1 MFRRLF
7 LQFLP
12 LLFAFSATAEYCTS
26 YGFADL
32 VESLIPTVVNIS
44 TIQKTK
50 KPDVKEVPSLDPFQ
64 EFRDFFDR
72 FGPFMDTQPER
83 EIMSLGSGFIISED
97 GLIITNNHVIDNAS
111 EITVRFSD
119 DSEAAA
125 KLLAWDAKTDIAL
138 LKVEVDR
145 KLPYAEFGDSD
156 NLRVGDAIL
165 AIGNPFG
172 FGSSVTAGIISARA
186 RSINSGPFED
196 FLQIDAAI
204 NRGNSGGP
212 LFNAYGKVVGVN
224 TAIAT
229 PSGGSVGVGFAVNSN
244 LVKFV
249 TENLQKH
256 GRVIRGW
263 IGVKIQA
270 ITKDIAESIGQ
281 KDGGAL
287 VAEVIQGSPAD
298 KAGVS
303 VGDIILEFDGIQIKE
318 MKQLPK
324 IAAYTPIGKKVNIN
338 VLRNG
343 KKIIL
348 HAKVEE
354 MEDGYS
360 AEKQDGTTAEP
371 AVIGMFLE
379 NFDKDTRKSYNIPKY
394 IKNGIIVSGVKRG
407 SQAEKK
413 GIKRGNVIARI
424 VTRASDTEIHSVKD
438 FEQQLEA
445 AKKSGNTS
453 VLLLVVSISVSGSG
467 SNFVVLNL
475 E

>member
-1 MFRRLF
+1 M
-7 LQFLP
+7 
-12 LLFAFSATAEYCTS
+12 
-26 YGFADL
+26 
-32 VESLIPTVVNIS
+32 ESLIPTVVNIS

-50 KPDVKEVPSLDPFQ
+50 KPDVKEMPFIDPFQ

-72 FGPFMDTQPER
+72 FGPFMDAQPER
-83 EIMSLGSGFIISED
+83 EIISLGSGFIISDD
-97 GLIITNNHVIDNAS
+97 GLIVTNNHVIENAS

-119 DSEAAA
+119 DSEAKAE
-125 KLLAWDAKTDIAL
+125 LLAWDAKTDIAL
-138 LKVEVDR
+138 LKVEVEH

-156 NLRVGDAIL
+156 NLRVGDAVL

-172 FGSSVTAGIISARA
+172 FGSSVSAGIVSARA
-186 RSINSGPFED
+186 RTINSGPFDD

-212 LFNAYGKVVGVN
+212 LFDVHGKVAGVN

-249 TENLQKH
+249 AENLQKH

-281 KDGGAL
+281 KDGAL
-287 VAEVIQGSPAD
+287 VAEVMKDSPAE

-318 MKQLPK
+318 MRQLPK
-324 IAAYTPIGKKVNIN
+324 IAAYTPISKKVKIS

-343 KKIIL
+343 KKITL

-354 MEDGYS
+354 MEDGHS
-360 AEKQDGTTAEP
+360 AEKQDSTAAEP
-371 AVIGMFLE
+371 AVLGMFLE
-379 NFDKDTRKSYNIPKY
+379 DFDKDTRKSYNIPKY

-424 VTRASDTEIHSVKD
+424 VTRASDTEIHSIKD
-438 FEQQLEA
+438 FKQQLEA
-445 AKKSGNTS
+445 AKKSGNNS
-453 VLLLVVSISVSGSG
+453 VLLLVVSIGASNSGS
-467 SNFVVLNL
+467 SFVVLNL